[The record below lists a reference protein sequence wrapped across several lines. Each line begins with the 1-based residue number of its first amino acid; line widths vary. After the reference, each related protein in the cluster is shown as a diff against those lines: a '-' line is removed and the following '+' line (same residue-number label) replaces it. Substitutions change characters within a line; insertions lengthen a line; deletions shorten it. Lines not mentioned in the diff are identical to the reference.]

1 MNGSDY
7 TNASACHMSNFL
19 QYVANLKE
27 GDGVVDL
34 MRGKGFYN
42 DGKREERSV

>member
-7 TNASACHMSNFL
+7 ANASACHMSNFL
-19 QYVANLKE
+19 AWVANLKE

-34 MRGKGFYN
+34 IGEEDFYN
-42 DGKREERSV
+42 DGKGEETNI